1 MYQKYVKRLL
11 DVILAFIGILICLLP
26 MAVIAIVIKLDSPG
40 PILCKQK
47 RAGRGERGKNF
58 FYMYKFR
65 TMRQDAPELPTK
77 NLENPSLYVTGV
89 GAFLRRTSLDELPQL
104 FHILSGKMS
113 VVGPRPV
120 LWNEFELL
128 EKRER
133 YHVFTVRPGLTGWA
147 QVNGRDDVSVE
158 EKARLDGEY
167 VEKISFF
174 FDLKCFFKTFGVVL
188 SQKGIA
194 EGAPRRPASENADKK
209 TAENETVLK

>member
-1 MYQKYVKRLL
+1 MYQKCVKRLF
-11 DVILAFIGILICLLP
+11 DILLSFLGILICLLP
-26 MAVIAIVIKLDSPG
+26 MAVIAVVVKLDSPG

-47 RAGRGERGKNF
+47 RVGRGEERRTF

-65 TMRQDAPELPTK
+65 TMRVDTPEIPSRS
-77 NLENPSLYVTGV
+77 LENPASYMTGV

-133 YHVFTVRPGLTGWA
+133 YHVGRVRPGLTGWA
-147 QVNGRDDVSVE
+147 QVNGRDEISAE

-167 VEKISFF
+167 VEKIGFL

-188 SQKGIA
+188 SQKGI
-194 EGAPRRPASENADKK
+194 GDDTSEPE
-209 TAENETVLK
+209 TAEETAGAAKENESALR